1 VEAAVGLVLPN
12 RPNNQGEIYMK
23 FTKIYLGAALSTT
36 LSIGLIASA
45 QAQNSISAFV
55 AVNAATPSGFV
66 PTGTSTGNGVLTD
79 SNSFEFTG
87 LDGSGNIQTMTY
99 DGTAMAQSNYGRL
112 KAKATG
118 SVTNAYYNSENSSY
132 TDQYGFVID
141 PNGSPFGLISFGK
154 AIFNDT
160 LQFGGNLQSGYKA
173 HYIFHV
179 DGTISDTSDLVSSRG
194 FTTLQ
199 VKADNNPEQVFS
211 YRDLGFVSTDWVT
224 NNFAVNGT
232 TPQNINIGFAA
243 GTYFDLSNLP
253 QGFNYS
259 GASDFSATLNLAT
272 IEVVDQ
278 DGNLASGWTVS
289 SASGTIYPTNSGVSA
304 PEPNTIA
311 LLCLGGV
318 GMLKRPHKKSKRSA
332 FLC

>member
-1 VEAAVGLVLPN
+1 MLKTLLGKK
-12 RPNNQGEIYMK
+12 MK
-23 FTKIYLGAALSTT
+23 KTKIYLGIMLFST
-36 LSIGLIASA
+36 LSVAIATPTFA
-45 QAQNSISAFV
+45 QHSISAFV

-79 SNSFEFTG
+79 SNNFSFTG
-87 LDGSGNIQTMTY
+87 LDGSGNTQTMTY

-118 SVTNAYYNSENSSY
+118 SVTNAYYNSENSPY

-141 PNGSPFGLISFGK
+141 PDGSPFGLISFGK
-154 AIFNDT
+154 AYFNDT

-173 HYIFHV
+173 RYIFHV
-179 DGTISDTSDLVSSRG
+179 DGTTTDTSDLPSTYRG

-211 YRDLGFVSTDWVT
+211 YGDLGFISTDWVT
-224 NNFAVNGT
+224 NNFDVNGI
-232 TPQNINIGFAA
+232 TPQNINVGFAA
-243 GTYFDLSNLP
+243 GTYFNLTDLP

-259 GASDFSATLNLAT
+259 ASSDFSATLNLAA

-289 SASGTIYPTNSGVSA
+289 SASGTIYPTSPGVSA
-304 PEPNTIA
+304 PEPSTIA
-311 LLCLGGV
+311 LLCLGGLGILTRKISPKNV
-318 GMLKRPHKKSKRSA
+318 S
-332 FLC
+332 